1 MNEGS
6 IDRGIRIALGLH
18 LFALVVVGPKTPWAA
33 S

>member
-6 IDRGIRIALGLH
+6 IDRGIALGLH